1 MSFYYMFVKILPKCI
16 NLSFQESSTLAKLKK
31 QMKTDFFGQ
40 MLHFRSHPLELASNI
55 SRKGSLMTQRESQH

>member
-31 QMKTDFFGQ
+31 QMKTVIFLVRCYTLD
-40 MLHFRSHPLELASNI
+40 LIL
-55 SRKGSLMTQRESQH
+55 